1 MRILVSNTAGQ
12 RVARGGLVFAPR
24 ENAREVVVTNTAYRE
39 IKACRALRILRSST
53 DDKTP
58 FAQVDA
64 GQTLSVNEEAFLRPE
79 RTRIPGT
86 IEVMPGLPGEAVQ
99 LEPADLPPVVTR
111 PRAVPEAKPPEAK
124 KTAAKKTAKPLLCP
138 HCDFIAKKK
147 SGLTSHIK
155 RHHPE
160 ASQ

>member
-24 ENAREVVVTNTAYRE
+24 AAAREVIVTNTAYRE

-64 GQTLSVNEEAFLRPE
+64 EQELIVNEEAFLRPE
-79 RTRIPGT
+79 RQQTGP
-86 IEVMPGLPGEAVQ
+86 
-99 LEPADLPPVVTR
+99 PAPPAPVKQTHV
-111 PRAVPEAKPPEAK
+111 APPETRK
-124 KTAAKKTAKPLLCP
+124 PRTAKPHPCP

-147 SGLTSHIK
+147 SGLTSHIN
-155 RHHPE
+155 RHHPG
-160 ASQ
+160 AAQ